1 MQEEFFFFKYY
12 SIPVVRKIPLS
23 GNSLQ
28 DIN

>member
-12 SIPVVRKIPLS
+12 SIPVRKIPLS